1 MYIQTVTF
9 TVKKEFEDKLRHK
22 MQHDLESLAQTPGC
36 LFYDCWVKRDEGEV
50 SCMLLMKWQE
60 KKDMQNW
67 LTRPDHVVIHK
78 EMAAYYKK
86 HPEEKFEMKRE
97 SEVYEPYFLS

>member
-22 MQHDLESLAQTPGC
+22 LQHDLDSLACASGC
-36 LFYDCWVKRDEGEV
+36 LFYDCWVKREGEDV
-50 SCMLLMKWQE
+50 SCMLLMKWEE
-60 KKDMQNW
+60 KRDMQAW
-67 LTRPDHVVIHK
+67 LTRPDHVAVHK
-78 EMAAYYKK
+78 EMAEYYKK

-97 SEVYEPYFLS
+97 SEVYEPYSLS